1 MRLYIRAPF
10 YGYEK
15 ILKLCTWKKKVE
27 TSILSYTWDRTD
39 NSEHLAQ
46 KERAPAVPV
55 LDPWQ
60 CGRGTG
66 SILGDDFIFFIS

>member
-1 MRLYIRAPF
+1 M
-10 YGYEK
+10 
-15 ILKLCTWKKKVE
+15 
-27 TSILSYTWDRTD
+27 SYTWDRTD